1 MIWMNKFMIKRFQ
14 LISVNRFRA
23 RAFFSLFFIYR
34 PYWSEC
40 VALSISEMCRVIV
53 LNMFCLLVG
62 KMVHLFVQM
71 LLFGSVCVVS
81 CAYETSWARGPAIYL
96 RWALFQEE
104 KNVRINNINRVILFA
119 FTAILLLY
127 LFKISP
133 QKKKQ
138 FNCCYV
144 IVLHFFL
151 LFYFRMKET
160 KQYINAIYFITKH

>member
-1 MIWMNKFMIKRFQ
+1 M
-14 LISVNRFRA
+14 
-23 RAFFSLFFIYR
+23 
-34 PYWSEC
+34 
-40 VALSISEMCRVIV
+40 ALSISEMCRVIV

-133 QKKKQ
+133 PQKKTIQ
-138 FNCCYV
+138 LLLRYCFA
-144 IVLHFFL
+144 FFSSL
-151 LFYFRMKET
+151 LFSDEGNKTIYKYYILYNET
-160 KQYINAIYFITKH
+160 LSRHIFHLILYSPWRFQFSV